1 MADPLDRILVVPD
14 VHRPYHDKKAWA
26 TMLRAA
32 KRFCPNKIIV
42 LGDFV
47 DFYAVSDH
55 DKDPARKYKLV
66 DELKSGREGL
76 EELEDLGAEQLFF
89 DCGNH
94 EDRLNRYLVRRA
106 PELHDLIS
114 VQDSFE
120 LKEHGWKF
128 QKYGTHSNIGKLYHT
143 HDVGYAGK
151 HAVFHTGSAFQR
163 SVVFGHT
170 HRLSVNYF
178 GSVDGKRHFAAS
190 LGWLGDIDAA
200 DYMPQA
206 KKAEWQLGFGIVRAE
221 KSGNIHLQAI
231 PIVDGKCVLEGS
243 LA

>member
-14 VHRPYHDKKAWA
+14 VHRPYHSKKAWA

-55 DKDPARKYKLV
+55 DKDPARKYKLS

-106 PELHDLIS
+106 PELHESHL
-114 VQDSFE
+114 
-120 LKEHGWKF
+120 
-128 QKYGTHSNIGKLYHT
+128 
-143 HDVGYAGK
+143 
-151 HAVFHTGSAFQR
+151 GSRF
-163 SVVFGHT
+163 
-170 HRLSVNYF
+170 
-178 GSVDGKRHFAAS
+178 
-190 LGWLGDIDAA
+190 
-200 DYMPQA
+200 P
-206 KKAEWQLGFGIVRAE
+206 
-221 KSGNIHLQAI
+221 
-231 PIVDGKCVLEGS
+231 
-243 LA
+243 